1 MPLFILCEKKTRKLQ
16 KINTKKKRKKENHS
30 NDNTKTPQNHQLL
43 TSLIIELYNKN
54 KNNGRQRGK

>member
-16 KINTKKKRKKENHS
+16 KINTKKKKRKKENHS

-54 KNNGRQRGK
+54 NGRQRGK